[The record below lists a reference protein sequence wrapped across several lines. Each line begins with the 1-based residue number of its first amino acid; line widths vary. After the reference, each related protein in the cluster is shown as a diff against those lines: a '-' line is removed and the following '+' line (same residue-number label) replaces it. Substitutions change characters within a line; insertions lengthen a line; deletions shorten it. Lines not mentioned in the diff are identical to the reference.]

1 MNCPYDALLGVSP
14 KKDCKAIF
22 LKIYLGFEK
31 ALCAFSKF
39 VVTKIATETLLP
51 SNSET
56 LNLRRY

>member
-1 MNCPYDALLGVSP
+1 
-14 KKDCKAIF
+14 